1 LLSVHVSFSH
11 EDAKTLSPYSRLSL
25 LQS

>member
-1 LLSVHVSFSH
+1 LLSVHVSFSR